1 MRSENS
7 AIIKVKALTKT
18 YNSGKSNVVHALHG
32 VDLSINKGDFV
43 ALVGPS
49 GSGKSTMMHLLG
61 LLQTPTS
68 GEIIIDGENMSRIAK
83 RRYPRI
89 RAEKI
94 GFVFQGFNLIDTLSA
109 KENVVLAGQYAGLSR
124 RRAGEKAEKVLK
136 TLGLAERMSHRPNE
150 LSGGQQQ
157 RVAIARALVN
167 EPAVI
172 LADEPTGELD
182 TKNSDDIVQILR
194 ELSKKGQTIVIVT
207 HNLDVAKKADRIVKV
222 SDGRIVGG
230 QK

>member
-1 MRSENS
+1 MKNENVVLS
-7 AIIKVKALTKT
+7 VENLSKT
-18 YNSGKSNVVHALHG
+18 YNQRKSNEVRALKS
-32 VDLSINKGDFV
+32 VDLKIKKGEFV

-49 GSGKSTMMHLLG
+49 GSGKSTLMHLMG

-68 GEIIIDGENMSRIAK
+68 GEIIVDDQSMENTPK

-94 GFVFQGFNLIDTLSA
+94 GFVFQGFNLINTLNA
-109 KENVVLAGQYAGLSR
+109 KENVILAGQYAGLPR
-124 RRAGEKAEKVLK
+124 NKAIQKAEKVL
-136 TLGLAERMSHRPNE
+136 TELGLGDRMAHRPNE

-167 EPAVI
+167 NPAVI

-182 TKNSDDIVQILR
+182 SKNSDEIVKILK
-194 ELSKKGQTIVIVT
+194 ELASNGQAVVIVT
-207 HNLDVAKKADRIVKV
+207 HNLDVAKKADRIVKMK
-222 SDGRIVGG
+222 DGKII
-230 QK
+230 K